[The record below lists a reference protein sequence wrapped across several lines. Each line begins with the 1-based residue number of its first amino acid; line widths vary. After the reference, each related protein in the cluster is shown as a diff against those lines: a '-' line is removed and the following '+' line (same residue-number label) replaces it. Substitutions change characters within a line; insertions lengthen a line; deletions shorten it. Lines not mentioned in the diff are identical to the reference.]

1 MIRIVT
7 TQRFATR
14 AARVGASSAR
24 VGRASPLAEPLYQT
38 TVWSFDDLAS
48 VDDWYEGRT
57 DDTFLYYRNGNPN
70 TSALE
75 AAVAEL
81 EGAEAGVAAGSGM
94 AAITGV
100 FLAVLKAGD
109 HVVADRNVYGG
120 TVVLL
125 RAELARLGIETTLV
139 EATDPAQVEAA
150 LRPNTRIVHVESL
163 SNPLLRCPDLKALGQ
178 IAHRHGALFSVDN
191 TFASPA
197 LLRPIE
203 HGADVVTHSLAK
215 YLGGHSATFGGVAV
229 GGREVVGL
237 ARDRLTRLGG
247 TIGAFDA
254 WLSVQGVKTLDL
266 RMRAHSENCLVVGRG
281 LEARP
286 DVTRVYY
293 PGLPSHP
300 DHATAVALF
309 GDEPLRAQKGPSR
322 GPEGFG
328 GVLSFDV
335 GSAPAARAFLGAVG
349 RAGIPFSPSLADVR
363 TTVSYPAGTSHR
375 ALTPD
380 ERRAIGVTDG
390 LIRLSVGIEDPADVL
405 ADLDQALAAAKAAV

>member
-1 MIRIVT
+1 MIAAVS

-14 AARVGASSAR
+14 AARVGESAAR
-24 VGRASPLAEPLYQT
+24 VGRASPLADPLYQT
-38 TVWSFDDLAS
+38 TVWSFDDLEA
-48 VDDWYEGRT
+48 VDDWYEGRSH
-57 DDTFLYYRNGNPN
+57 DTYLYYRNGNPN
-70 TSALE
+70 TAALE
-75 AAVAEL
+75 QAVAEL

-139 EATDPAQVEAA
+139 EATDPAQVEPAI
-150 LRPNTRIVHVESL
+150 RPNTRILHVESL
-163 SNPLLRCPDLKALGQ
+163 SNPLLRCPDLKTLGE

-203 HGADVVTHSLAK
+203 LGADVVTHSLAK
-215 YLGGHSATFGGVAV
+215 YLGGHSAAFGGVAV
-229 GGREVVGL
+229 GGREIVSV
-237 ARDRLTRLGG
+237 ARDRLTRLGA

-254 WLSVQGVKTLDL
+254 WLSVQGIKTLGL
-266 RMRAHSENCLVVGRG
+266 RMRAHSDNGLAVARG
-281 LEARP
+281 LEGRR
-286 DVTRVYY
+286 DVARVYY

-300 DHATAVALF
+300 DHATAAALF
-309 GDEPLRAQKGPSR
+309 ADGPLRA
-322 GPEGFG
+322 PEAFG
-328 GVLSFDV
+328 GMLSFDV
-335 GSAPAARAFLGAVG
+335 GSGAAARAFLGAVG
-349 RAGIPFSPSLADVR
+349 KAGIPFSPSLADVR
-363 TTVSYPAGTSHR
+363 TTVSYPTGTSHR
-375 ALTPD
+375 ALSPD
-380 ERRAIGVTDG
+380 ERHAIGVTDG

-405 ADLDQALAAAKAAV
+405 ADLDRALAVAKAVV